1 MSKKEFQKKI
11 LIVGNGTLGKAIYFS
26 LYKKNI
32 VSKAIDKE
40 DINLTNFNNYDII
53 FICVPSFA
61 LKDLTNKLPKN
72 KTIISC
78 TKGILENRLPSEWL
92 PIDISVGGF
101 YKAEKIYSKKIK
113 IYLGYKTKLNKDAE
127 KIIKQI
133 FKIKG
138 KTNKIKEI
146 ELVSVLKNIYL
157 LYSTQEKDLSKILFE
172 LKSYNIT
179 SKVAIKAFLD
189 DYKCGIKYKTRNRL
203 FSELFFLKNKT
214 INEIKQE
221 IGLVEGLESLKN
233 LTYKTEL
240 VSTIYKKIKN
250 K

>member
-1 MSKKEFQKKI
+1 MNTKEI

-32 VSKAIDKE
+32 MSTTIDKE
-40 DINLTNFNNYDII
+40 DINTTNFNNYDVI

-61 LKDLTNKLPKN
+61 LKELTNKLPKN
-72 KTIISC
+72 KIIISC

-92 PIDISVGGF
+92 PINISIGGF
-101 YKAEKIYSKKIK
+101 YKAEKIYYKKIGV
-113 IYLGYKTKLNKDAE
+113 YLGYDSELNKDAE
-127 KIIKQI
+127 EIIKKI

-138 KTNKIKEI
+138 KINNTKEI
-146 ELVSVLKNIYL
+146 EFVNVLKNIYL
-157 LYSTQEKDLSKILFE
+157 LYSTQEKNISKIIFD

-179 SKVAIKAFLD
+179 SKVAINAFLD

-214 INEIKQE
+214 IKQIKQE
-221 IGLVEGLESLKN
+221 VGLVEGLESLKN
-233 LTYKTEL
+233 LNKKTKL
-240 VSTIYKKIKN
+240 ILTIDKAIKN